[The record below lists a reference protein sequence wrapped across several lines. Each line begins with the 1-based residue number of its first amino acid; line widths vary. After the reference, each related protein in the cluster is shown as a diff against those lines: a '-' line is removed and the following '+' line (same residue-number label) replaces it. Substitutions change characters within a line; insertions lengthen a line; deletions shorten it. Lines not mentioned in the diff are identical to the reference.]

1 MPPLKALVVAPTPF
15 FGDRG
20 CHIRIYEEVR
30 GLARR
35 GVESL
40 VVTYPTGRDL
50 EGLAIARARALPG
63 VRAAVLGPNL
73 ARPLLDAMLTRAVRR
88 AVRRFGPDLLH
99 AHLHEGILV
108 GTVARLGLR
117 LPLLA
122 DLQGSLT
129 EELVD
134 HAFLAERGLLTRT
147 ARRLETWLVRQ
158 PDRILMSSTHGVS
171 MLTDQGVAAD
181 KVTPLPDGVD
191 LDAFH
196 PGPAD
201 PELVARLGLAGKRV
215 VLFLGVLTPYQGV
228 DLLLDAIPR
237 VLRTVADAH
246 FLVMGYPNE
255 SHYRARVQTEGLSAA
270 VTLPGRIAYDEAS
283 RWLCL
288 GDIAVSPKRSLTE
301 ANGKLLNYMA
311 CGRAVVASDTPVN
324 RELLGPDGTYAR
336 VDDAVDLAER
346 IIELLRQPER
356 ARALGAALRR
366 RAERDFSWTGLAERL
381 EAVYREV
388 VARGAA
394 PSP

>member
-1 MPPLKALVVAPTPF
+1 M
-15 FGDRG
+15 
-20 CHIRIYEEVR
+20 
-30 GLARR
+30 
-35 GVESL
+35 
-40 VVTYPTGRDL
+40 
-50 EGLAIARARALPG
+50 
-63 VRAAVLGPNL
+63 
-73 ARPLLDAMLTRAVRR
+73 
-88 AVRRFGPDLLH
+88 
-99 AHLHEGILV
+99 
-108 GTVARLGLR
+108 
-117 LPLLA
+117 
-122 DLQGSLT
+122 
-129 EELVD
+129 
-134 HAFLAERGLLTRT
+134 
-147 ARRLETWLVRQ
+147 
-158 PDRILMSSTHGVS
+158 
-171 MLTDQGVAAD
+171 
-181 KVTPLPDGVD
+181 TPLPDGVD

-394 PSP
+394 PSPLSSSAPGEPLR